1 MVIDNHSPS
10 RDAAGFAPQNDQ
22 RQANGQ
28 QPDRGQQPGHGQRPD
43 RGPAGEEL
51 LRIADLQVSV
61 QGGTLGA
68 VRGASLRIQPGEIV
82 GLVGES
88 GSGKTLTCRAALG
101 VLPDGCTIT
110 GGSVLFGDRDLLSLS
125 RRQWE
130 RMHGSAISAVF
141 QDPASYL
148 NPSLTVGS
156 QLCEVLRLK
165 LGLRRKAAHARA
177 IELFE
182 AVGLRSPEH
191 VFHQIP
197 AELSGGMLQR
207 VMIAIAIS
215 CDPQLLIADEATT
228 ALDVTIQ
235 AEVIEL
241 LLQLRADRGLAVLFV
256 SHDLAVVT
264 QLCDRIVVFYSGEV
278 VESGFT
284 DEIIERPRHPYTQAL
299 LRVASVGDFRRRELE
314 VIAGQ
319 PPTVGADIT
328 GCRFAD
334 RCPVVID
341 ACLVSAIK
349 PVRVGR
355 QHEVRCIRASDL
367 TLGSARADSAPAA
380 ELVTR

>member
-1 MVIDNHSPS
+1 MVIDNHSPL
-10 RDAAGFAPQNDQ
+10 REVAGL
-22 RQANGQ
+22 RS
-28 QPDRGQQPGHGQRPD
+28 QPGQRPGT
-43 RGPAGEEL
+43 GPASEEL
-51 LRIADLQVSV
+51 LRIDGLQVSV

-110 GGSVLFGDRDLLSLS
+110 GGSVSFGGRDLVSLS

-156 QLCEVLRLK
+156 QLSEVLRIK
-165 LGLRRKAAHARA
+165 LGLGRRAARARA

-182 AVGLRSPEH
+182 AVGLRQPEQ
-191 VFHQIP
+191 VFQQIP

-241 LLQLRADRGLAVLFV
+241 LLQLRAERGLAVLFV

-284 DEIIERPRHPYTQAL
+284 DEIVERPRHPYTQAL

-319 PPTVGADIT
+319 PPAVGADIA
-328 GCRFAD
+328 GCRFAE
-334 RCPVVID
+334 RCPAATD
-341 ACLVSAIK
+341 ACRVSAIK
-349 PVRVGR
+349 PVRVGP
-355 QHEVRCIRASDL
+355 QHEVRCIRANELAFDDS
-367 TLGSARADSAPAA
+367 GRSSAAS